1 MALKVFSVKADEEKI
16 AGLELL
22 AKEKNTTRNALM
34 VEAID
39 SLLSGG
45 MEKIM
50 EEKLMA
56 CLKNYLGFQD
66 KEGFQ
71 EAVEEHFGSMLVD
84 LIDSRLKVLYSIDLS
99 EELQA
104 GSLAALV
111 AAQRPSPKIIS
122 KETIN
127 EALGSIEE
135 SLIKGEAVQLD
146 ELATKLQADKQLL
159 SIELAKIGVKTERKR
174 VGGEKRSYYLPDK
187 LEAVKKAMGA

>member
-1 MALKVFSVKADEEKI
+1 MSQKVFSVKVDEEKI
-16 AGLELL
+16 VGLEIL

-45 MEKIM
+45 LEKIM
-50 EEKLMA
+50 EEKLMG
-56 CLKNYLGFQD
+56 CLQNYLGFQD
-66 KEGFQ
+66 REGFQ
-71 EAVEEHFGSMLVD
+71 EAVEEQFGTMLVD
-84 LIDSRLKVLYSIDLS
+84 LIDSRLKVLYSIDTS

-127 EALGSIEE
+127 EALASIKE

-146 ELATKLQADKQLL
+146 ELAAKLQADKQLL
-159 SIELAKIGVKTERKR
+159 SMELAKIGVKTERKR

-187 LEAVKKAMGA
+187 LEAVKKAQVS